1 MGGNALMDIK
11 NVYLC
16 FDSKN
21 VNKIFLSPYCT
32 IKENNNGIAVY
43 QYLFNTTLR
52 ISGSKEN
59 ILKFIEELQ
68 KGLTLDHIVKLL
80 KHLNIENPDQWVKIS
95 MQKGML
101 E

>member
-1 MGGNALMDIK
+1 MDIK

-16 FDSKN
+16 FDNEN

-32 IKENNNGIAVY
+32 IKEYNNGIAVY

-68 KGLTLDHIVKLL
+68 KGLALDRILKLL